1 MKTTRDTRWRALR
14 DRGECRQG
22 HGRTKRRR
30 HGRRRRAHGGIARRD
45 PPAIVGRANMTWR
58 LENIA
63 ARCSS
68 PGDRAVS
75 RARDVFDAVAA
86 S

>member
-1 MKTTRDTRWRALR
+1 MR

-45 PPAIVGRANMTWR
+45 QRAIVGHANMTWR

-68 PGDRAVS
+68 PSDRAVS